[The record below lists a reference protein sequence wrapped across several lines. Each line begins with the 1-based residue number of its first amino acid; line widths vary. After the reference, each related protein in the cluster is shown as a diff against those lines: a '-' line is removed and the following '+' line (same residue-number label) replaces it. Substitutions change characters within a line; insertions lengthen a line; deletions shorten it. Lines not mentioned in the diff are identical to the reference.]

1 MAKNDLE
8 QSQIMNAISFFKEIK
23 RQAPKGNPK
32 IVEQLDQAERKL
44 QDDLY
49 QLLQNRENKKKKN

>member
-1 MAKNDLE
+1 
-8 QSQIMNAISFFKEIK
+8 MNAISFFKDIK
-23 RQAPKGNPK
+23 KQSPEGNPK

-44 QDDLY
+44 QDYLY